1 MDLGIEGR
9 AAIVTGASR
18 GIGRAVATAL
28 VREGA
33 HVLLC
38 GRDTENLELAA
49 KGIGHDAH
57 VMTVDVEAEA
67 AADAIVAECV
77 RVFGRIDILINNA
90 GGTKPAYLSELKAE
104 DWQKS
109 FDWNF
114 FSAARLSVAAANTM
128 KERGWGRIVHNS
140 SIDGVEADKTF
151 AAYSAA
157 KAAMLNLSKSLSQ
170 EYARYGVLS
179 NSVVPGITLTE
190 SVMENAQAAAERAGS
205 TVDEVMERM
214 LGRMRIA
221 IKRMA
226 KPEEIADAIVFL
238 ASERAA
244 FITGATL
251 AIDGGTLRGI

>member
-1 MDLGIEGR
+1 
-9 AAIVTGASR
+9 
-18 GIGRAVATAL
+18 
-28 VREGA
+28 
-33 HVLLC
+33 
-38 GRDTENLELAA
+38 
-49 KGIGHDAH
+49 
-57 VMTVDVEAEA
+57 
-67 AADAIVAECV
+67 V
-77 RVFGRIDILINNA
+77 RVFGRIDILVNNA
-90 GGTKPAYLSELKAE
+90 GGTKPMYLSQLQAQ

-109 FDWNF
+109 FEWNF
-114 FSAARLSVAAANTM
+114 FSAARLSVAAANAM

-151 AAYSAA
+151 APYSAA

-226 KPEEIADAIVFL
+226 HPEEVADAIVFL
-238 ASERAA
+238 ASERAS

>member
-1 MDLGIEGR
+1 MNLGIEGR

-18 GIGRAVATAL
+18 GIGRAVAKAL

-38 GRDTENLELAA
+38 GRDTENLDTAA
-49 KGIGHDAH
+49 KDIGHDAQ
-57 VMTVDVEAEA
+57 VMTVDVETPT

-77 RVFGRIDILINNA
+77 RVFGRIDILVNNA
-90 GGTKPAYLSELKAE
+90 GGTKPMYLSQLQAE

-109 FDWNF
+109 FEWNF
-114 FSAARLSVAAANTM
+114 FSAARLSVAAANAM

-140 SIDGVEADKTF
+140 SIDGVEADKTL
-151 AAYSAA
+151 APYSAA

-190 SVMENAQAAAERAGS
+190 SVMENAQAAAERAES

-226 KPEEIADAIVFL
+226 HPEEVADAIVFL
-238 ASERAA
+238 ASERAS